1 MGASVEQRRVGLR
14 DGRETTIH
22 VVVHRL
28 ERTRLRMVRLAP
40 EAPLEEWC
48 EREGVR
54 DAVSGGFAV
63 KPEQEPLGEL
73 WLDGRPAPH
82 RPFADPWHTS
92 RSAVEA
98 VNGRV
103 EIGPRDTLSARPDGG
118 LLQAGPLLVR
128 DGRSAVEG
136 VDDPE
141 GFSSTCEE
149 FDQDITAEREPRLAI
164 ALTADAALGVAAD
177 GRGPDDA
184 GMTLD
189 EFAALLVDLGARTAL
204 NLDGGSA
211 ASLIA
216 DGRRLNTPRTDEGE
230 PMDAS
235 SPAVSAIV
243 FGRR

>member
-1 MGASVEQRRVGLR
+1 VEQRRVRLR

-22 VVVHRL
+22 VAAHRL
-28 ERTRLRMVRLAP
+28 DRTRLRMVRLAP

-48 EREGVR
+48 KYEGVP
-54 DAVSGGFAV
+54 DALSGGFAV

-73 WLDGRPAPH
+73 WLAGRPAPH
-82 RPFADPWHTS
+82 RPFTDPWHAR

-98 VNGRV
+98 VDGRV
-103 EIGPRDTLSARPDGG
+103 RIGPRGALSARPAGG

-149 FDQDITAEREPRLAI
+149 FDEDITADREPRLAI
-164 ALTADAALGVAAD
+164 ALTADAVLGIAAD

-184 GMTLD
+184 GMTLS
-189 EFAALLVDLGARTAL
+189 ELAAQLVELGARAAL

-211 ASLIA
+211 AALIA

-243 FGRR
+243 FERR